1 LIEASLVSEA
11 LQKRWEAG
19 WHHVS
24 LLKRKLLRQKEH
36 AMKLVQLAFSFLFVF
51 NAMTASAEELRIDGS
66 SEASFARSMSAI
78 AKSLTPEEREPY
90 KRGLMNIVL
99 AHYPPAANAEGAAL
113 VSLINPAIKA
123 AHTTLNGMTKDE
135 IVARGRELL
144 KSPLLRAN

>member
-1 LIEASLVSEA
+1 MRPV
-11 LQKRWEAG
+11 R
-19 WHHVS
+19 
-24 LLKRKLLRQKEH
+24 
-36 AMKLVQLAFSFLFVF
+36 LAFSFLLVF
-51 NAMTASAEELRIDGS
+51 NVVTASAEELRIDGS

-78 AKSLTPEEREPY
+78 AKSLTPDEREAY

-113 VSLINPAIKA
+113 VSLINPALKA

-135 IVARGRELL
+135 IVARGHELL

>member
-1 LIEASLVSEA
+1 MAEIGDARDIRGGETFVRRHL
-11 LQKRWEAG
+11 G
-19 WHHVS
+19 P
-24 LLKRKLLRQKEH
+24 LRQKEH
-36 AMKLVQLAFSFLFVF
+36 VMRPVLLAFSFLLVF
-51 NAMTASAEELRIDGS
+51 NVVTASAEVLRIDGT
-66 SEASFARSMSAI
+66 SEESFAKSMSAI
-78 AKSLTPEEREPY
+78 ARSLTPDEREAY

>member
-1 LIEASLVSEA
+1 MRPV
-11 LQKRWEAG
+11 R
-19 WHHVS
+19 
-24 LLKRKLLRQKEH
+24 
-36 AMKLVQLAFSFLFVF
+36 LAFSFLLVF
-51 NAMTASAEELRIDGS
+51 NVVTASAEELRIDGT
-66 SEASFARSMSAI
+66 SEESFAKSMSAI
-78 AKSLTPEEREPY
+78 AKSLTPDEREAY

-99 AHYPPAANAEGAAL
+99 AHYPPAANAKGAAL